1 MKILFIYPNSGS
13 QTGFNYGV
21 AQMSA
26 NLKKAGH
33 EVAFLQLCED
43 IEPLPDKENFIEKIK
58 YIQPDII
65 GFSVVTNQWQ
75 LTSQYAQWCKE
86 EVDVPV
92 ICGGIHATVAGKQ
105 VLETG
110 LFDYIMVGECDE
122 AIVELLDR
130 FSKGKSVN
138 DMANLGL
145 VADGEVVINPV
156 RPLPQLIDLPQK
168 DYEIFDFQKI
178 IDAKNGWVG
187 LMASRGCP
195 FNCTYCFN
203 HVMVKQYRKDLN
215 CSTGELKYIRHHTVE
230 QVISEIKYLEQNY
243 KNIEMFIFDD
253 DLFIFDKKFVIEFC
267 KEYKKISSM
276 PFVVNGHVG
285 LFEDERAQALA
296 DANCHMVKF
305 GVESGSE
312 KIRKQI
318 MHRNMSNKMIS
329 NAISTVHK
337 FGMQSSCFI
346 MFGLPHETI
355 DDAMETV
362 KLMSS
367 ALPSRYRWTFFYPF
381 PGTEAHRMSVEG
393 GFVDEDKIGS
403 LMNFTDS
410 SCLDFGPENNLHL
423 EKLGRILPWFV
434 NAHSNLDVAQF
445 YREKIEKIM
454 AMNKEE
460 WEAAAPS
467 LHDLDKQYSQRFDE
481 EGRPHYAIKY
491 NPFMGVMSPSDKD
504 I

>member
-26 NLKKAGH
+26 NLKQAGH
-33 EVAFLQLCED
+33 QVEFMHLCDD
-43 IEPLPDKENFIEKIK
+43 IEPLPEKEQFLKEINAIK
-58 YIQPDII
+58 PDII
-65 GFSVVTNQWQ
+65 GFSVVTNQWP
-75 LTSQYAQWCKE
+75 LAAEYAGWCK
-86 EVDVPV
+86 DNIDIPV
-92 ICGGIHATVAGKQ
+92 VCGGIHVTVAGEE
-105 VLETG
+105 VLKTG
-110 LFDYIMVGECDE
+110 LFDYIMVGECED
-122 AIVELLDR
+122 AVIELLDR
-130 FSKGKSVN
+130 IEQGKDVS

-145 VADGEVVINPV
+145 VENGDIKINPV
-156 RPLPQLIDLPQK
+156 RPLPQLKDFPDK
-168 DYEIFDFQKI
+168 DYTIFDFQKI

-203 HVMVKQYRKDLN
+203 HVMVKRYSKDLN
-215 CSTGELKYIRHHTVE
+215 CSIGQLKYIRHHTVE
-230 QVISEIKYLEQNY
+230 QVINEIKYLEQNY
-243 KNIEMFIFDD
+243 KNIEMYIFDD

-285 LFEDERAQALA
+285 LFDEERAQALA

-329 NAISTVHK
+329 NAIAIVHK
-337 FGMQSSCFI
+337 FGMESSCFI

-367 ALPSRYRWTFFYPF
+367 ALPSRYRWTYFYPF
-381 PGTEAHRMSVEG
+381 PGTEAHQMSIDG

-410 SCLDFGPENNLHL
+410 SCLEFGEEQNLLL
-423 EKLGRILPWFV
+423 EKLGRVLPWFV
-434 NAHSNLDVAQF
+434 NAYSSLDVAPF
-445 YREKIEKIM
+445 YKEKIDEIT
-454 AMNKEE
+454 AMNRAE
-460 WEAAAPS
+460 WEIASPG
-467 LHDLDKQYSQRFDE
+467 LHDLDKEYSQQFDK
-481 EGRPHYAIKY
+481 EGKSQYAIKY
-491 NPFMGVMSPSDKD
+491 NPFMGVMSP
-504 I
+504 